1 MQRINTFMVILCHFF
16 LSGVLRYSRE
26 RNELYFFTTKYR
38 IKGSQW
44 VATGKT
50 AEDIRGANG
59 QILGTKRLYRHK
71 NNYKRYK
78 WYLDV
83 YQMPEHDMTMVKFYE
98 SSRGEHYSPPPMTQ
112 EQFRQS
118 VAYIVRDTLSRLGYI
133 PRSSIFPLNAPP
145 PTSMPSASSGTGSM
159 IPTPGISQQAQSG
172 IQSLGA
178 NSSSVSNPLSQ
189 QASSA
194 RQSAQSQ
201 YAKFWEGNLSFLGR
215 RSQPVSITRLEGY
228 RRASA
233 SETLAANW
241 PPTLQIVRLIPQEPL
256 NNR

>member
-16 LSGVLRYSRE
+16 LSGVLGYSRQ
-26 RNELYFFTTKYR
+26 RNELYIFTTKYR

-71 NNYKRYK
+71 NNNSQNNYYYKWYK

-83 YQMPEHDMTMVKFYE
+83 YQMPEQDMTMVKFYE

-118 VAYIVRDTLSRLGYI
+118 LAYIVRGTLSRLGYI
-133 PRSSIFPLNAPP
+133 PRSTNFPLNAAP
-145 PTSMPSASSGTGSM
+145 PTSMPSAT
-159 IPTPGISQQAQSG
+159 ICSQKH
-172 IQSLGA
+172 I
-178 NSSSVSNPLSQ
+178 
-189 QASSA
+189 
-194 RQSAQSQ
+194 
-201 YAKFWEGNLSFLGR
+201 
-215 RSQPVSITRLEGY
+215 
-228 RRASA
+228 
-233 SETLAANW
+233 
-241 PPTLQIVRLIPQEPL
+241 
-256 NNR
+256 